1 MNRGEGR
8 RMAGEGIGICRQ
20 VSLFVGISRHKLPL
34 PGRTR
39 EVEEVE
45 SLTGGCSYLTS
56 QVSGS
61 PKWSKRMAVCNGVY
75 TFCPLQ

>member
-1 MNRGEGR
+1 MRI
-8 RMAGEGIGICRQ
+8 AGEGIGFCRR

-34 PGRTR
+34 PGRTW
-39 EVEEVE
+39 EVGQVE

-61 PKWSKRMAVCNGVY
+61 PKWSTRIVVCSEVN
-75 TFCPLQ
+75 TFCPLR